1 MAFISESFFSVWLY
15 YSREELCLSGVSTF
29 SWNSTDVSLLRE
41 FHNMKKIEGAIMPL
55 GHSLHPKEVCP
66 RGLWRYNSF
75 MNSWKYYF
83 PLVVLQHGFILFWGD
98 VYLWETVEESDPC
111 LFCKYEYLWPLQRE
125 NAAFL
130 SLTTHG
136 NFQVLGELVL
146 KEDSK

>member
-1 MAFISESFFSVWLY
+1 M
-15 YSREELCLSGVSTF
+15 
-29 SWNSTDVSLLRE
+29 
-41 FHNMKKIEGAIMPL
+41 
-55 GHSLHPKEVCP
+55 
-66 RGLWRYNSF
+66 
-75 MNSWKYYF
+75 
-83 PLVVLQHGFILFWGD
+83 
-98 VYLWETVEESDPC
+98 YLWETVEESDPC